1 LVIPRYL
8 GKLPPG
14 GKAVR
19 RTGEALER
27 RATTT
32 HVALQHKLND
42 RFLQDRP
49 MSRQLTFS
57 ALVAI
62 AVTALFAA
70 TNAVVGVA
78 VAFH

>member
-1 LVIPRYL
+1 
-8 GKLPPG
+8 
-14 GKAVR
+14 
-19 RTGEALER
+19 
-27 RATTT
+27 
-32 HVALQHKLND
+32 
-42 RFLQDRP
+42 